1 MELDAKE
8 VRNRALEEGAKG
20 SLLAAAALSYRWP
33 EMAALVQ
40 EIDFVAFQQLKQDIL
55 TVAAQKQAD

>member
-1 MELDAKE
+1 
-8 VRNRALEEGAKG
+8 
-20 SLLAAAALSYRWP
+20 LLAAAALSYRWP